1 MPNKYDL
8 TFYDNWVSEK
18 SNMDLVPLLDGLV
31 GKKFRFRDN
40 AADRKKNYQFHSPAS
55 TIEKISRWDENW
67 ISFFEGIPI
76 YPSRIFNDEI
86 KRYDRF
92 MTFKIEMQGIF
103 EENVVCAYI
112 ILKTKPCKVEPK
124 KVGGIEDG
132 SEMTGYDIE
141 FNELVSGENTTI
153 HSLMLVNPKRYYE
166 WLKDKIKNEYLSTV
180 KDVLEDSEL
189 SEPFAVIRY
198 LTDKAED
205 DIKRAKKLTNQEL

>member
-1 MPNKYDL
+1 MAVKYDL
-8 TFYDNWVSEK
+8 TFYENWITER
-18 SNMDLVPLLDGLV
+18 SNMDLLPLLDGLV

-67 ISFFEGIPI
+67 ISFFEGLPI
-76 YPSRIFNDEI
+76 YLSRIFNDEI

-92 MTFKIEMQGIF
+92 LTFKIEMQGIF
-103 EENVVCAYI
+103 EENVDCAYI
-112 ILKTKPCKVEPK
+112 KLKIKPCKVEPK

-141 FNELVSGENTTI
+141 FNELVSGEDTTI

-166 WLKDKIKNEYLSTV
+166 WLETNMKNEYLSV
-180 KDVLEDSEL
+180 VNDVINDEEQ
-189 SEPFAVIRY
+189 SEPFSTIRY
-198 LTDKAED
+198 LTDKLEQ
-205 DIKRAKKLTNQEL
+205 DIERAKRLTYQLY